1 MTQFLQSTCRTGRTA
16 AAVVLQM
23 PATADHNLPSPPRDT
38 TSGDLHIMLAAYVL
52 GALSDRDSRAFKGHL
67 PSCAQCRTELDELA
81 GITRLLDLL
90 DPAILSKPA

>member
-16 AAVVLQM
+16 GAVALQM

-38 TSGDLHIMLAAYVL
+38 TSEDLHIMLAAYVL
-52 GALSDRDSRAFKGHL
+52 GALSDPDNRAFKGHL